1 MATTA
6 TPYGFKPLNHVGGTP
21 YAGAVRHIKIASGFG
36 TNIFNGSIVNIVAA
50 GTIEVVTDI
59 GSNADQFPAGVIG
72 VFVGCTYTD
81 PTSKNKTFS
90 NHWPTGTVASDAMA
104 YVVDDPNVLFQAQAD
119 GSLAQTALG
128 NNCHF
133 DAAQSTS
140 TGSTTTGNSTSA
152 IDASEV
158 AATNT
163 FGFRIVDFVESPD
176 STVGDA
182 FTDIIVMF
190 RPDGGHS
197 YTNATGI

>member
-104 YVVDDPNVLFQAQAD
+104 YVVDDPQVLFQVQADASVAQAD
-119 GSLAQTALG
+119 LGANAPLAAV
-128 NNCHF
+128 
-133 DAAQSTS
+133 QSTS
-140 TGSTTTGNSTSA
+140 TGDTTTGNSTTA
-152 IDASEV
+152 LDADEV
-158 AATNT
+158 TTATVA
-163 FGFRIVDFVESPD
+163 FRIVDFVESPD

-182 FTDIIVMF
+182 FTDLIVKF
-190 RPDGGHS
+190 NAGQHS
-197 YTNATGI
+197 YENSTGI

>member
-90 NHWPTGTVASDAMA
+90 HHWPTGTVASDAMA
-104 YVVDDPNVLFQAQAD
+104 YVVDDPQVLFQVQAD
-119 GSLAQTALG
+119 ATVAQTALG
-128 NNCHF
+128 ANAPL
-133 DAAQSTS
+133 AAVQSTS
-140 TGSTTTGNSTSA
+140 TGDTTTGNSTTA
-152 IDASEV
+152 LDADEV
-158 AATNT
+158 TTATVA
-163 FGFRIVDFVESPD
+163 FRIVDFVESPD

-182 FTDIIVMF
+182 FTDLIVKF
-190 RPDGGHS
+190 NAGIHS
-197 YTNATGI
+197 YENSTGI

>member
-104 YVVDDPNVLFQAQAD
+104 YVVDDPDVLFQVQADGAVAQAD
-119 GSLAQTALG
+119 LGANAPLAAV
-128 NNCHF
+128 
-133 DAAQSTS
+133 QSTS
-140 TGSTTTGNSTSA
+140 TGDTTTGVSTTA
-152 IDASEV
+152 LDATT
-158 AATNT
+158 AQTATIA
-163 FGFRIVDFVESPD
+163 FRIVDFVESTD

-182 FTDIIVMF
+182 FTDVIVKF
-190 RPDGGHS
+190 NAGQHS
-197 YTNATGI
+197 YENSTGI

>member
-104 YVVDDPNVLFQAQAD
+104 YVVDDPQVLFQVQAD
-119 GSLAQTALG
+119 ATVAQTALG
-128 NNCHF
+128 ANAPL
-133 DAAQSTS
+133 AAVQSTS
-140 TGSTTTGNSTSA
+140 TGDTTTGNSTTA
-152 IDASEV
+152 LDADEV
-158 AATNT
+158 TTATVA
-163 FGFRIVDFVESPD
+163 FRIVDFVESPD

-182 FTDIIVMF
+182 FTDLIVKF
-190 RPDGGHS
+190 NAGQHS
-197 YTNATGI
+197 YENSTGI

>member
-104 YVVDDPNVLFQAQAD
+104 YVVDDPQVLFQVQADASVAQAD
-119 GSLAQTALG
+119 LGANAPLAAV
-128 NNCHF
+128 
-133 DAAQSTS
+133 QSTS
-140 TGSTTTGNSTSA
+140 TGDTTTGVSTTA
-152 IDASEV
+152 LDATT
-158 AATNT
+158 AQTATIA
-163 FGFRIVDFVESPD
+163 FRIVDFVESPD

-182 FTDIIVMF
+182 FTDVIVKF
-190 RPDGGHS
+190 NAGQHS
-197 YTNATGI
+197 YENSTGI

>member
-36 TNIFNGSIVNIVAA
+36 TNIFNGSIVSIVAA
-50 GTIEVVTDI
+50 GTIEVVTTL
-59 GSNADQFPAGVIG
+59 GTSSGAVFPAGVIG

-104 YVVDDPNVLFQAQAD
+104 YVVDDPQVLFQVQAD
-119 GSLAQTALG
+119 ATVAQTALG
-128 NNCHF
+128 ANAPL
-133 DAAQSTS
+133 AAVQSTS
-140 TGSTTTGNSTSA
+140 TGDTTSGVSNTALDADVTQTTTNA
-152 IDASEV
+152 
-158 AATNT
+158 
-163 FGFRIVDFVESPD
+163 FRIVDFVESTD

-182 FTDIIVMF
+182 FTDLIVKF
-190 RPDGGHS
+190 NAGIHS
-197 YTNATGI
+197 YENSTGI

>member
-6 TPYGFKPLNHVGGTP
+6 TPYGFKPLNHIGGTP

-104 YVVDDPNVLFQAQAD
+104 YVVDDPQVLFQVQAD
-119 GSLAQTALG
+119 ATVAQTALG
-128 NNCHF
+128 ANAPL
-133 DAAQSTS
+133 AAVQSTS
-140 TGSTTTGNSTSA
+140 TGDTTTGNSTTA
-152 IDASEV
+152 LDADEV
-158 AATNT
+158 TTATVA
-163 FGFRIVDFVESPD
+163 FRIVDFVESPD

-182 FTDIIVMF
+182 FTDVIVKF
-190 RPDGGHS
+190 NAGQHS
-197 YTNATGI
+197 YENSTGI

>member
-21 YAGAVRHIKIASGFG
+21 YAGAVRHISIASGFG

-104 YVVDDPNVLFQAQAD
+104 YVVDDPQVLFQVQADASVAQAD
-119 GSLAQTALG
+119 LGANAPLAAV
-128 NNCHF
+128 
-133 DAAQSTS
+133 QSTS
-140 TGSTTTGNSTSA
+140 TGDTTSGVSNTA
-152 IDASEV
+152 LDADEV
-158 AATNT
+158 TTATVA
-163 FGFRIVDFVESPD
+163 FRIVDFVESPD

-182 FTDIIVMF
+182 FTDLIVKF
-190 RPDGGHS
+190 NAGQHS
-197 YTNATGI
+197 YENSTGI

>member
-81 PTSKNKTFS
+81 PTSKNITFS

-104 YVVDDPNVLFQAQAD
+104 YVVDDPQVLFQVQAD
-119 GSLAQTALG
+119 ATVAQTALG
-128 NNCHF
+128 ANAPL
-133 DAAQSTS
+133 AAVQSTS
-140 TGSTTTGNSTSA
+140 TGDTTTGNSTTA
-152 IDASEV
+152 LDADEV
-158 AATNT
+158 TTATVA
-163 FGFRIVDFVESPD
+163 FRIVDFVESPD

-182 FTDIIVMF
+182 FTDLIVKF
-190 RPDGGHS
+190 NAGQHS
-197 YTNATGI
+197 YENSTGI

>member
-50 GTIEVVTDI
+50 GTISVVTDI
-59 GSNADQFPAGVIG
+59 GSNGDPFPAGVIG

-104 YVVDDPNVLFQAQAD
+104 YVVDDPGVLFMAQAD
-119 GSLAQTALG
+119 ATVAQAGLGANASLTAV
-128 NNCHF
+128 
-133 DAAQSTS
+133 QSTS
-140 TGSTTTGNSTSA
+140 TGDTTSGVSNTA
-152 IDASEV
+152 LDATT
-158 AATNT
+158 AQTATIA
-163 FGFRIVDFVESPD
+163 FRIVDFVESTD

-182 FTDIIVMF
+182 FTDVIVKF
-190 RPDGGHS
+190 NAGQHS
-197 YTNATGI
+197 YENSTGI

>member
-104 YVVDDPNVLFQAQAD
+104 YVVDDPQVLFQVQAD
-119 GSLAQTALG
+119 ATVAQTALG
-128 NNCHF
+128 ANAPL
-133 DAAQSTS
+133 AAVQSTS
-140 TGSTTTGNSTSA
+140 TGDTTSGVSNTALDADVTQTTTNA
-152 IDASEV
+152 
-158 AATNT
+158 
-163 FGFRIVDFVESPD
+163 FRIVDFVESTD

-182 FTDIIVMF
+182 FTDVIVKF
-190 RPDGGHS
+190 NAGQHS
-197 YTNATGI
+197 YENSTGI

>member
-6 TPYGFKPLNHVGGTP
+6 TPYGLKPLNHVGGTP
-21 YAGAVRHIKIASGFG
+21 YAGAVRHISIASGYAL
-36 TNIFNGSIVNIVAA
+36 NIFYGSVVEIVAA
-50 GTIEVVTDI
+50 GTIELTEDQGI
-59 GSNADQFPAGVIG
+59 AADPFPPGIIG

-90 NHWPTGTVASDAMA
+90 QHWPTGTVASDAMA
-104 YVVDDPNVLFQAQAD
+104 YVVDDPGVLYMAQAD
-119 GSLAQTALG
+119 ASLAQTALG

-133 DAAQSTS
+133 AAVQSTS
-140 TGSTTTGNSTSA
+140 TGSTTTGNSDSA

-182 FTDIIVMF
+182 FTDLIIMF
-190 RPDGGHS
+190 RPTGGHS

>member
-21 YAGAVRHIKIASGFG
+21 YAGAVRHISIASGFG

-50 GTIEVVTDI
+50 GTIEIVVTL
-59 GSNADQFPAGVIG
+59 GTSGGAVFPAGVIG

-104 YVVDDPNVLFQAQAD
+104 YVVDDPGVLFMAQAD
-119 GSLAQTALG
+119 ATVAQAGLGANASLTAI
-128 NNCHF
+128 
-133 DAAQSTS
+133 QSTS
-140 TGSTTTGNSTSA
+140 TGSTTTGVSNTSLN
-152 IDASEV
+152 
-158 AATNT
+158 ATLTQTVTNV
-163 FGFRIVDFVESPD
+163 FRVVDFVESPD

-182 FTDIIVMF
+182 FTDLIVKF
-190 RPDGGHS
+190 NAGIHS
-197 YTNATGI
+197 YENTTGI

>member
-6 TPYGFKPLNHVGGTP
+6 TPYGFKPLNHIGGTP

-36 TNIFNGSIVNIVAA
+36 TNIFNGSIVNIGTA

-59 GSNADQFPAGVIG
+59 GDNSDQFPAGVIG

-104 YVVDDPNVLFQAQAD
+104 YVVDDPQVLFQVQAD
-119 GSLAQTALG
+119 DAVTQAELGENAHLAAV
-128 NNCHF
+128 
-133 DAAQSTS
+133 QSTS
-140 TGSTTTGNSTSA
+140 TGDTTTGVSNSA
-152 IDASEV
+152 IDMSTIAV
-158 AATNT
+158 TAT
-163 FGFRIVDFVESPD
+163 FAFRIVDFVESPD

-182 FTDIIVMF
+182 FTDLIVKF
-190 RPDGGHS
+190 NAGVHS
-197 YTNATGI
+197 YEDSTGI

>member
-104 YVVDDPNVLFQAQAD
+104 YVVDDPQVLFQVQAD
-119 GSLAQTALG
+119 ATVAQTALG
-128 NNCHF
+128 ANAPL
-133 DAAQSTS
+133 AAVQSTS
-140 TGSTTTGNSTSA
+140 TGDTTTGNSTTA
-152 IDASEV
+152 LDADEV
-158 AATNT
+158 TTATVA
-163 FGFRIVDFVESPD
+163 FRIVDFVESPD

-182 FTDIIVMF
+182 FTDLIVKF
-190 RPDGGHS
+190 NACQHS
-197 YTNATGI
+197 YENSTGI

>member
-104 YVVDDPNVLFQAQAD
+104 YVVDDPDVLFQVQADGAVAQAD
-119 GSLAQTALG
+119 LGANAPLAAV
-128 NNCHF
+128 
-133 DAAQSTS
+133 QSTS
-140 TGSTTTGNSTSA
+140 TGDTTSGVSNTA
-152 IDASEV
+152 LDATT
-158 AATNT
+158 AQTATIA
-163 FGFRIVDFVESPD
+163 FRIVDFVESTD

-182 FTDIIVMF
+182 FTDVIVKF
-190 RPDGGHS
+190 NAGQHS
-197 YTNATGI
+197 YENSTGI

>member
-104 YVVDDPNVLFQAQAD
+104 YVCL
-119 GSLAQTALG
+119 LY
-128 NNCHF
+128 
-133 DAAQSTS
+133 TS
-140 TGSTTTGNSTSA
+140 PSPRDRQKSRMPSSA
-152 IDASEV
+152 
-158 AATNT
+158 
-163 FGFRIVDFVESPD
+163 
-176 STVGDA
+176 
-182 FTDIIVMF
+182 
-190 RPDGGHS
+190 
-197 YTNATGI
+197 

>member
-104 YVVDDPNVLFQAQAD
+104 YVVDDPQVLFQVQAD
-119 GSLAQTALG
+119 ATVAQTALG
-128 NNCHF
+128 ANAPL
-133 DAAQSTS
+133 AAVQSTS
-140 TGSTTTGNSTSA
+140 TGDTTSGVSNTA
-152 IDASEV
+152 LDADEV
-158 AATNT
+158 TTATVA
-163 FGFRIVDFVESPD
+163 FRIVDFVESPD

-182 FTDIIVMF
+182 FTDLIVKF
-190 RPDGGHS
+190 NAGQHS
-197 YTNATGI
+197 YENSTGI

>member
-6 TPYGFKPLNHVGGTP
+6 TPYGLKPLNHVGGTP
-21 YAGAVRHIKIASGFG
+21 YAGAVRHIKIASGYAL
-36 TNIFNGSIVNIVAA
+36 NIFNGSVVEIVAA
-50 GTIEVVTDI
+50 GTLQLAE
-59 GSNADQFPAGVIG
+59 QAGTAASPFQPGTIG

-104 YVVDDPNVLFQAQAD
+104 YVEDDPGVLFQAQAD

>member
-104 YVVDDPNVLFQAQAD
+104 YVVDDPQVLFQVQAD
-119 GSLAQTALG
+119 ATVAQTALG
-128 NNCHF
+128 ANAPL
-133 DAAQSTS
+133 AAVQSTS
-140 TGSTTTGNSTSA
+140 TGDTTTGNSTTA
-152 IDASEV
+152 LDADVVTTATV
-158 AATNT
+158 A
-163 FGFRIVDFVESPD
+163 FRIVDFVESPD

-182 FTDIIVMF
+182 FTDLIVKF
-190 RPDGGHS
+190 NAGQHS
-197 YTNATGI
+197 YENSTGI

>member
-6 TPYGFKPLNHVGGTP
+6 TPYGLKPLNHVGGTP
-21 YAGAVRHIKIASGFG
+21 YAGAVRHISIASGFG

-59 GSNADQFPAGVIG
+59 GSNADAFPAGVIG

-104 YVVDDPNVLFQAQAD
+104 YVVDDPQVLFQVQADASVAQAD
-119 GSLAQTALG
+119 LGANAPLAAV
-128 NNCHF
+128 
-133 DAAQSTS
+133 QSTS
-140 TGSTTTGNSTSA
+140 TGDTTTGVSTTA
-152 IDASEV
+152 LDATT
-158 AATNT
+158 AATAT
-163 FGFRIVDFVESPD
+163 IAFRIVDFVESPD

-182 FTDIIVMF
+182 FTDVIVKF
-190 RPDGGHS
+190 NEGIHS

>member
-21 YAGAVRHIKIASGFG
+21 YAGAVRHISIASGFG
-36 TNIFNGSIVNIVAA
+36 TNIFNGSIVNIVTA

-59 GSNADQFPAGVIG
+59 GSNADAFPAGVIG

-104 YVVDDPNVLFQAQAD
+104 YVVDDPNVLFQVQAD
-119 GSLAQTALG
+119 ASVAQTDLG
-128 NNCHF
+128 ANAPL
-133 DAAQSTS
+133 AAVQSTS
-140 TGSTTTGNSTSA
+140 TGDTTTGVSTTA
-152 IDASEV
+152 LDATT
-158 AATNT
+158 ATT
-163 FGFRIVDFVESPD
+163 ATIAFRIVDFVESPD

-182 FTDIIVMF
+182 FTDVIVKF
-190 RPDGGHS
+190 NEGIHS

>member
-50 GTIEVVTDI
+50 GTIEIVTTI
-59 GSNADQFPAGVIG
+59 GTSGGSVFPAGVIG

-104 YVVDDPNVLFQAQAD
+104 YVVDDPGVLFMAQAD
-119 GSLAQTALG
+119 ATVAQAGLGANASLTAV
-128 NNCHF
+128 
-133 DAAQSTS
+133 QSTS
-140 TGSTTTGNSTSA
+140 TGDTTTGVSNTSLN
-152 IDASEV
+152 
-158 AATNT
+158 ATLTQTVTNV
-163 FGFRIVDFVESPD
+163 FRVVDFVESPD

-182 FTDIIVMF
+182 FTDLIVKF
-190 RPDGGHS
+190 NAGIHS
-197 YTNATGI
+197 YENTTGI

>member
-104 YVVDDPNVLFQAQAD
+104 YVVDDPQVLFQVQAD
-119 GSLAQTALG
+119 ATVAQTALG
-128 NNCHF
+128 ANAPL
-133 DAAQSTS
+133 AAVQSTS
-140 TGSTTTGNSTSA
+140 TGDTTSGVSNTA
-152 IDASEV
+152 LDATT
-158 AATNT
+158 AQTATIA
-163 FGFRIVDFVESPD
+163 FRIVDFVESTD

-182 FTDIIVMF
+182 FTDVIVKF
-190 RPDGGHS
+190 NAGQHS
-197 YTNATGI
+197 YENSTGI

>member
-6 TPYGFKPLNHVGGTP
+6 TPYGFKPLNHIGGTP

-36 TNIFNGSIVNIVAA
+36 TNIFNGSIVNIGTA

-59 GSNADQFPAGVIG
+59 GDNSDQFPAGVIG

-104 YVVDDPNVLFQAQAD
+104 YVVDDPNVLFQVQAD
-119 GSLAQTALG
+119 NTVAQTALG
-128 NNCHF
+128 GNAPL
-133 DAAQSTS
+133 AAVQSTS
-140 TGSTTTGNSTSA
+140 TGDTTTGNSTTA
-152 IDASEV
+152 LDADEV
-158 AATNT
+158 TTATVA
-163 FGFRIVDFVESPD
+163 FRIVDFVESPD

-182 FTDIIVMF
+182 FTDLIVKF
-190 RPDGGHS
+190 NAGQHS
-197 YTNATGI
+197 YTNSLGI

>member
-104 YVVDDPNVLFQAQAD
+104 YVVDDPQVLFQVQADASVAQAD
-119 GSLAQTALG
+119 LGANAPLAAV
-128 NNCHF
+128 
-133 DAAQSTS
+133 QSTS
-140 TGSTTTGNSTSA
+140 TGDTTTGNSTTA
-152 IDASEV
+152 LDADEV
-158 AATNT
+158 TTATVA
-163 FGFRIVDFVESPD
+163 FRIVDFVESPD

-182 FTDIIVMF
+182 FTDLIVKF
-190 RPDGGHS
+190 NAGIHS
-197 YTNATGI
+197 YENSTGI

>member
-50 GTIEVVTDI
+50 GTIEVVTDL
-59 GSNADQFPAGVIG
+59 GSNGDQFPAGVIG

-90 NHWPTGTVASDAMA
+90 KHWPTGTVASDAMA
-104 YVVDDPNVLFQAQAD
+104 YGVDDPQVLFQVQAD
-119 GSLAQTALG
+119 ATVAQTALG
-128 NNCHF
+128 ANAPL
-133 DAAQSTS
+133 AAVQSTS
-140 TGSTTTGNSTSA
+140 TGDTTTGNSTTA
-152 IDASEV
+152 LDADEV
-158 AATNT
+158 TTATVA
-163 FGFRIVDFVESPD
+163 FRIVDFVESPD

-182 FTDIIVMF
+182 FTDLIVKF
-190 RPDGGHS
+190 NAGQHS
-197 YTNATGI
+197 YENSTGI

>member
-6 TPYGFKPLNHVGGTP
+6 PPYGFKPLNHVGGTP

-104 YVVDDPNVLFQAQAD
+104 YVVDDPQVLFQVQADASVAQAD
-119 GSLAQTALG
+119 LGANAPLAAV
-128 NNCHF
+128 
-133 DAAQSTS
+133 QSTS
-140 TGSTTTGNSTSA
+140 TGDTTTGVSTTA
-152 IDASEV
+152 LDATT
-158 AATNT
+158 AQTATIA
-163 FGFRIVDFVESPD
+163 FRIVDFVESPD

-182 FTDIIVMF
+182 FTDVIVKF
-190 RPDGGHS
+190 NAGQHS
-197 YTNATGI
+197 YENSTGI

>member
-104 YVVDDPNVLFQAQAD
+104 YVVDDHRVLFQAQAD
-119 GSLAQTALG
+119 GAVTQAELG
-128 NNCHF
+128 ENCHF
-133 DAAQSTS
+133 NAAQSTS
-140 TGSTTTGNSTSA
+140 TGSTTTGNSDSA
-152 IDASEV
+152 IDQSTIET
-158 AATNT
+158 TNT
-163 FGFRIVDFVESPD
+163 FGFRIVDFVEGPD

-182 FTDIIVMF
+182 FTDLIIMF

>member
-104 YVVDDPNVLFQAQAD
+104 YVVDDPQVLFQVQADASVAQAD
-119 GSLAQTALG
+119 LGANAPLAAV
-128 NNCHF
+128 
-133 DAAQSTS
+133 QSTS
-140 TGSTTTGNSTSA
+140 TGDTTSGVSNTA
-152 IDASEV
+152 LDATT
-158 AATNT
+158 AQTATIA
-163 FGFRIVDFVESPD
+163 FRIVDFVESTD

-182 FTDIIVMF
+182 FTDVIVKF
-190 RPDGGHS
+190 NAGQHS
-197 YTNATGI
+197 YENSTGI

>member
-6 TPYGFKPLNHVGGTP
+6 TPYGLKPLNHVGGTP
-21 YAGAVRHIKIASGFG
+21 YAGAVRHISIASGYAL
-36 TNIFNGSIVNIVAA
+36 NIFNGSVVEIVAA
-50 GTIEVVTDI
+50 GTLQLAEQAGTAA
-59 GSNADQFPAGVIG
+59 SQFQPGTIG
-72 VFVGCTYTD
+72 VFVGCSYTD

-90 NHWPTGTVASDAMA
+90 QHWPTGTVASDAMG
-104 YVVDDPNVLFQAQAD
+104 YVVDDHRVLFQAQAD
-119 GSLAQTALG
+119 GAVTQAELG
-128 NNCHF
+128 ENCHF

-152 IDASEV
+152 IDQSEI
-158 AATNT
+158 ATTNT
-163 FGFRIVDFVESPD
+163 FGFRIVDFVEGPD

-182 FTDIIVMF
+182 FTDLIIMF

>member
-104 YVVDDPNVLFQAQAD
+104 YVVDDPQVLFQVQAD
-119 GSLAQTALG
+119 ATVAQTALG
-128 NNCHF
+128 ANAPL
-133 DAAQSTS
+133 AAVQSTS
-140 TGSTTTGNSTSA
+140 TGDTTTGVSTTA
-152 IDASEV
+152 LDADEV
-158 AATNT
+158 TTATVA
-163 FGFRIVDFVESPD
+163 FRIVDFVESPD

-182 FTDIIVMF
+182 FTDLIVKF
-190 RPDGGHS
+190 NAGQHS
-197 YTNATGI
+197 YENSTGI